1 MKEFFDAPSSKL
13 DFFEA
18 ALEDIDFRYTFKG
31 DTNNL
36 YHIPVV
42 RNQLTRGI
50 QAYLPAMGE
59 EVQGA
64 FQDEIGSLL
73 TVKGCLRFGRGLMV
87 EWKPIPLYKKTMQI
101 VARIS
106 YQTFIGSSVC

>member
-13 DFFEA
+13 DFFTA

-31 DTNNL
+31 DSYNL
-36 YHIPVV
+36 YHVPVV

-73 TVKGCLRFGRGLMV
+73 TMKGCLLFEPGVDGRV
-87 EWKPIPLYKKTMQI
+87 ETD
-101 VARIS
+101 
-106 YQTFIGSSVC
+106 SVV